1 MREYRVIVFDDPEI
15 VMALSGL
22 RRKQGRPIPPG
33 HVVKLEILQTPELGA
48 ALHIETDDGRK
59 VVEKFDTREVAA
71 GFVATLIERNVP
83 MQATAPKTVSLIE
96 GRWLALL
103 VHPAEKKGSRRN

>member
-1 MREYRVIVFDDPEI
+1 MREYKVIVFDDPEI

-33 HVVKLEILQTPELGA
+33 HVVKLEILQSPDIGA

-59 VVEKFDTREVAA
+59 VVEKFDSREVAA
-71 GFVATLIERNVP
+71 GFVATLIERKVP
-83 MQATAPKTVSLIE
+83 MPATAPKNVTLIE
-96 GRWLALL
+96 GKWLALL
-103 VHPAEKKGSRRN
+103 VHPPAKRSSRGG